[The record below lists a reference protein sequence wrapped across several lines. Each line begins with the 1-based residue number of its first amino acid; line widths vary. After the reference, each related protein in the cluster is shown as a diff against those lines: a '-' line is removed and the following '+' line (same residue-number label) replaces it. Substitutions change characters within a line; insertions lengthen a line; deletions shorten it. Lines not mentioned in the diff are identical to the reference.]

1 MWRTKKIKFL
11 PGKTTTREKR
21 RITLHGGEL
30 ALKRTGLGNARRGDG
45 RSSSWVC
52 GPRHTLALWK

>member
-21 RITLHGGEL
+21 RITMHGGEL
-30 ALKRTGLGNARRGDG
+30 ALTRVG
-45 RSSSWVC
+45 
-52 GPRHTLALWK
+52 